1 MATGEQDTP
10 DPLRA
15 AVEGL
20 YAVAPGEFIA
30 RRTALVKQARSN
42 GLKELANEIGA
53 LRKPSVS
60 AWAVNQVVR
69 ARADTV
75 AQLRDLGARLRHAQS
90 TLDAAALGGLRAER
104 DEALAG
110 LVRGAGEVSA
120 RSGHPLTATADAEV
134 RDTGIAALA
143 DAGAEEVAW
152 SGGLTRSL
160 SYSGFGEVDVSDAVA
175 RTGTGVILTRI
186 EGGGGSGGPA
196 EPPEDRTAVGSDGSA
211 EALSGPDQVGTAGAE
226 EDKRHTDA
234 AAEAE
239 ARLAEVEA
247 RMDKAERELAAR
259 TAQVDQARRR
269 SDSTRSRVEEL
280 RADLERAEVERSSAT
295 TAEDT
300 AEQARLVA
308 EENRQ
313 VTAHEL
319 ETIRTRTE
327 L

>member
-69 ARADTV
+69 ARAHTV

-120 RSGHPLTATADAEV
+120 RSGHPLTAAADAEV

-152 SGGLTRSL
+152 SGALTRSL

-186 EGGGGSGGPA
+186 EGGGESDGPA
-196 EPPEDRTAVGSDGSA
+196 ESPEDRTAVGSDGSA

-234 AAEAE
+234 D
-239 ARLAEVEA
+239 ARLAEV
-247 RMDKAERELAAR
+247 KALLDRADHELAAR

-269 SDSTRSRVEEL
+269 SESTRSRVAKL
-280 RADLERAEVERSSAT
+280 RADLERAESEDEDARGAL
-295 TAEDT
+295 TA
-300 AEQARLVA
+300 A
-308 EENRQ
+308 EESRDHAEADRDQAASAIPGLRSQPN
-313 VTAHEL
+313 A
-319 ETIRTRTE
+319 
-327 L
+327 